1 MPHTSSS
8 LYVLSAASEES
19 GYLQWSTIGRSGFYD
34 AKMLTNR
41 KYKMEKRLGGKA
53 EESWHKERKQRVE
66 DTSSVVF
73 TYDNTILHGCWLRE
87 TKRK

>member
-1 MPHTSSS
+1 MEHHWQIW
-8 LYVLSAASEES
+8 LYN
-19 GYLQWSTIGRSGFYD
+19 
-34 AKMLTNR
+34 AKMLTTG
-41 KYKMEKRLGGKA
+41 KYKMEKCLGGKA
-53 EESWHKERKQRVE
+53 EESWHKERKRRVE